1 MNAFFIRGSIIGH
14 WSGCVTI
21 AQQIE
26 KYTGYMKNVCV
37 KDKQSSFKLVLE
49 KDSSV
54 SIDNRNIQRLTTEMY
69 KAAVSR
75 KFGHCYFLRD
85 FFDALCD
92 NY

>member
-1 MNAFFIRGSIIGH
+1 
-14 WSGCVTI
+14 
-21 AQQIE
+21 
-26 KYTGYMKNVCV
+26 MKNVCV
-37 KDKQSSFKLVLE
+37 NDKQSSFKLLLE

-54 SIDNRNIQRLTTEMY
+54 SIDNRNIQRLTTETY
-69 KAAVSR
+69 KAAVSW